1 MPDTEIEAE
10 AKFELSETQK
20 TAIDSLV
27 DWFKNR
33 TDEQQV
39 FRIFGYAGTGKTTI
53 TKAAIEALGLSMG
66 GPLAEVRFCAFTG
79 KASYVMRRH
88 GTPAQTI
95 HSLFYAVHEATDAEI
110 EEAKA
115 KLAIKEQE
123 AKEFRGAERMAADIQ
138 IQELRN
144 SIKEMKQPK
153 FRLNLESEA
162 RDAKLI
168 VLDEVSM
175 VGPEMAADILSFD
188 RPVLVLGDPGQLP
201 PIKGEG
207 AFTMQ
212 DPDIMLT
219 EVHRQALDSAIIR
232 LATMARL
239 GQPIPYGRHSDLVWK
254 LAKTQMPIPQ
264 LLKADQVICGRN
276 RTRLEL
282 NWGMRQ
288 AAGFPVSQYLPT
300 GPEEKVICLRNMN
313 DVGLINGMFIE
324 LEEIEFNP
332 ERPEHFRAKVKK
344 EDGSYAIRSDSS
356 DPVFELGE
364 ADEGTRAT
372 KFRVY
377 TGHFED
383 HTNFDPDRND
393 KDYRIKKG
401 MVEATYGWAITCH
414 KSQGSQWRNV
424 IVYDDHLTRREGERR
439 KWLYTALTRAEEG
452 LLILD

>member
-1 MPDTEIEAE
+1 MSDNE
-10 AKFELSETQK
+10 FELSETQK
-20 TAIDSLV
+20 AAIESLV

-66 GPLAEVRFCAFTG
+66 GPLAQVRFCAFTG

-95 HSLFYAVHEATDAEI
+95 HSLFYSVSEATDAEI
-110 EEAKA
+110 EEAKS
-115 KLAIKEQE
+115 KLAIKEQAAIE
-123 AKEFRGAERMAADIQ
+123 LRGVERLMADKE
-138 IQELRN
+138 IQEYRN
-144 SIKEMKQPK
+144 AIKEMKQPK

-162 RDAKLI
+162 RDASLI

-175 VGPEMAADILSFD
+175 VGPEMAADILSFGK
-188 RPVLVLGDPGQLP
+188 PVLVLGDPGQLP

-207 AFTMQ
+207 AFTTQ
-212 DPDIMLT
+212 EPDIMLT

-239 GQPIPYGRHSDLVWK
+239 GQPISYGRHSDLVWK
-254 LAKTQMPIPQ
+254 MAKNQISIPQ
-264 LLKADQVICGRN
+264 MLKADQVICGRN

-282 NWGMRQ
+282 NWAMRR
-288 AAGFPVSQYLPT
+288 AAGFDNSQFLPT
-300 GPEEKVICLRNMN
+300 GPEEKIICLRNMN

-324 LEEIEFNP
+324 LEEIEFDP
-332 ERPEHFRAKVKK
+332 KRPEHFKAKIKK
-344 EDGSYAIRSDSS
+344 EDGGYAIRSGDQE
-356 DPVFELGE
+356 FELSGE
-364 ADEGTRAT
+364 DDANRAT

-383 HTNFDPDRND
+383 HTNYDPDRND
-393 KDYRIKKG
+393 KDYRVKKG

-414 KSQGSQWRNV
+414 KSQGSQWGNV
-424 IVYDDHLTRREGERR
+424 VVFDDHLTRRENERR